1 MDICRG
7 RIMNAYLLDQPANE
21 SYKSLQTTT
30 DLSAQNQDVAV
41 MVNAS
46 EVTKVKTLTIRETFA
61 FLKQEPAQGVPAEIL
76 EPIVGKWLI
85 PVGKAMVK
93 IFSACSEKMIMMSE
107 KLLREKEV
115 SSGLDT
121 IKLDLEA

>member
-1 MDICRG
+1 MELFLLINRG

-61 FLKQEPAQGVPAEIL
+61 FLKQEPAQAAFLDVCIHVPSYDKGVPAEIL

-85 PVGKAMVK
+85 PVG
-93 IFSACSEKMIMMSE
+93 S
-107 KLLREKEV
+107 RPR
-115 SSGLDT
+115 
-121 IKLDLEA
+121 